1 MKNLSAILAVATV
14 AALWAITGFSESFSA
29 YPQETARMP
38 IAPLVALLSVAAV
51 FYFAAIRAGESAG
64 KSPRLAV
71 VFIIGLVMRLA
82 GLFSHPVLED
92 DYFRYLW
99 DGAVTAAGEN
109 PYLFAPAQVLTGG
122 AGDAL
127 KTLAQQSGG
136 IAEKI
141 NHPHLTTIYPAA
153 AQMFFALS
161 HMAAEWSVSAWRLVL
176 LAADCATFFLLVRLR
191 AGKATPAIYWWNPLV
206 VFTIFFSCHL
216 EALIFP
222 FVLGALLAVRGTA
235 RARRGILAL
244 ALLCVSVAVK
254 MWMVV
259 LAAPVLRALRGGAKQ
274 TATLFALFC
283 VGSLA
288 VLSPLLASLSAENSG
303 LGSYVLNWENNSS
316 FFRIVAFVCE
326 KLAFVLGLDAGHGSF
341 SARIV
346 TAAIIALGA
355 AWAFFSKRW
364 EPSDLARRCLF
375 VSALVFLVIP
385 AQFPWYYCWVVPF
398 LALRTG
404 GAKWSLMAP
413 TALMPLYYIKYGIN
427 GQNAFGALIVW
438 IQFAPVWIM
447 LAWEHLRRKIEF

>member
-1 MKNLSAILAVATV
+1 MKNSSAILAVGTV

-29 YPQETARMP
+29 YPQATAQMP
-38 IAPLVALLSVAAV
+38 TLRLAALLSAAAV
-51 FYFAAIRAGESAG
+51 FYFAAIHTGERAG

-82 GLFSHPVLED
+82 GLLSHPVLED

-109 PYLFAPAQVLTGG
+109 PYLFAPAQALAGG

-136 IAEKI
+136 IAERV
-141 NHPHLTTIYPAA
+141 NHSHLTTIYPPV

-161 HMAAEWSVSAWRLVL
+161 HTAAEWSVSAWRLVL
-176 LAADCATFFLLVRLR
+176 LVADCATFFLLARLR
-191 AGKATPAIYWWNPLV
+191 AGKAAPAIYWWNPLV

-222 FVLGALLAVRGTA
+222 FVLGALLAMRGG
-235 RARRGILAL
+235 ARRGIWAL

-254 MWMVV
+254 VWTVV

-274 TATLFALFC
+274 TASLFALFC
-283 VGSLA
+283 VSSLA
-288 VLSPLLASLSAENSG
+288 VLSPLLASVGAENSG
-303 LGSYVLNWENNSS
+303 LTAYVLDWENNSS
-316 FFRIVAFVCE
+316 FFRIVVFVCE
-326 KLAFVLGLDAGHGSF
+326 KSAFALGLGAGHGF
-341 SARIV
+341 FAARIA
-346 TAAIIALGA
+346 TAAIIALGTV
-355 AWAFFSKRW
+355 WVFFSKRW
-364 EPSDLARRCLF
+364 EPSDLAGRCLF

-385 AQFPWYYCWVVPF
+385 TQFPWYYCWVVPF

-404 GAKWSLMAP
+404 GAKWSLLAP
-413 TALMPLYYIKYGIN
+413 TALLPLYYIKYGLN
-427 GQNAFGALIVW
+427 GQGAFGSLIVW
-438 IQFAPVWIM
+438 TQFAPVWIM
-447 LAWEHLRRKIEF
+447 LAWEHLRRKS